1 MPRKAVA
8 RSPCAIINLVALA
21 LLGTALQ
28 PAEAAQPLP
37 GPAPT
42 ELPRLVKVRDDVF
55 VIQNVNGNLAELQA
69 FGGNLTVYLTD
80 AGAILIDAKNEQMH
94 EDVVAKVRSLTDKPI
109 KYVVLTHNHGDHS
122 GGTAKMQAL
131 GATVVISSADQ
142 DNMARAGRRDIPEI
156 AFSGQ
161 ARISLAGKHVVLREL
176 RGHTRGDTIAFFPA
190 ARIVVAGDLV
200 TAPGSVPGIVNYGD
214 GGTWTDW
221 GIALDEI
228 ARMDFDHLVPG
239 HGQILTKQEF
249 LAIRDTNAAIRER
262 FRALNRERKSVE
274 EIGKVLQ
281 AEFGWG
287 TGPAAGNLAGMSQE
301 LR

>member
-1 MPRKAVA
+1 
-8 RSPCAIINLVALA
+8 
-21 LLGTALQ
+21 
-28 PAEAAQPLP
+28 
-37 GPAPT
+37 
-42 ELPRLVKVRDDVF
+42 
-55 VIQNVNGNLAELQA
+55 
-69 FGGNLTVYLTD
+69 
-80 AGAILIDAKNEQMH
+80 
-94 EDVVAKVRSLTDKPI
+94 
-109 KYVVLTHNHGDHS
+109 
-122 GGTAKMQAL
+122 
-131 GATVVISSADQ
+131 
-142 DNMARAGRRDIPEI
+142 
-156 AFSGQ
+156 
-161 ARISLAGKHVVLREL
+161 LREL

-228 ARMDFDHLVPG
+228 ARMDFDYLVPG

-249 LAIRDTNAAIRER
+249 LAVRDTNAAIRER